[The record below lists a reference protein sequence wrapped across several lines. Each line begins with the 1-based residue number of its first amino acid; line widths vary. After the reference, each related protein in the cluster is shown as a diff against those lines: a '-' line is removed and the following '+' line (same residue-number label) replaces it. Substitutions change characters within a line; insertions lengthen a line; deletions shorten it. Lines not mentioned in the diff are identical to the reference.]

1 MRYIKYIVTL
11 SIAITLMTFAIMEVR
26 KNMSEP
32 AAFMPI
38 TNKVIVLDAGHGGI
52 DPGALSNDKTTLEKD
67 INLQIALKLR
77 ELLESSGALVILT
90 REDDVSLYE
99 DSPGKTIRQKYNENL
114 KNRKKII
121 DESNADLFVS
131 VHLNAFEQTKYS
143 GAQTFYPYKDEKSKL
158 LATFVQKEL
167 KRVADKSN
175 MREVKPRNDIY
186 LLKENKIPSILIEC
200 GFLSNE
206 KETQLLKDSNY
217 QEKIAWSIYAG
228 MQKYIGSVQQNEQ

>member
-1 MRYIKYIVTL
+1 M
-11 SIAITLMTFAIMEVR
+11 
-26 KNMSEP
+26 
-32 AAFMPI
+32 
-38 TNKVIVLDAGHGGI
+38 
-52 DPGALSNDKTTLEKD
+52 
-67 INLQIALKLR
+67 
-77 ELLESSGALVILT
+77 ILT

-121 DESNADLFVS
+121 DEANADLFVS

-228 MQKYIGSVQQNEQ
+228 MQKYIGSVQQNEQQ